1 MLRWIMKKNIA
12 VVKVVTDGKDSVVEK
27 FGNVDA
33 AYALRDR
40 LQTESLESGVLMTQV
55 RYAIRVK

>member
-1 MLRWIMKKNIA
+1 MLRWTMKKNI
-12 VVKVVTDGKDSVVEK
+12 
-27 FGNVDA
+27 A

>member
-1 MLRWIMKKNIA
+1 MLRWTMKKNIA
-12 VVKVVTDGKDSVVEK
+12 VVKVVTGEKDSVVEK

-40 LQTESLESGVLMTQV
+40 LQTESLESGVLKTQV

>member
-1 MLRWIMKKNIA
+1 MKKNIA
-12 VVKVVTDGKDSVVEK
+12 VVKVVTGEKDSVVEK